1 MNMNEHDGISFPLT
15 WLNMRENIHKKKK
28 TIEVNGEIYVEI
40 SSVLFVSLQAE
51 KRKMLTEHETQKIKE
66 LEEHY
71 SNELREWKAML
82 IPRKQ
87 VKYKSWLLL
96 SQCEL
101 SSPRSDHA
109 YFSFLLLNIGH
120 PG

>member
-1 MNMNEHDGISFPLT
+1 MEKFMWKFPVFCLCP
-15 WLNMRENIHKKKK
+15 
-28 TIEVNGEIYVEI
+28 
-40 SSVLFVSLQAE
+40 LQAE

-87 VKYKSWLLL
+87 VKYKS
-96 SQCEL
+96 
-101 SSPRSDHA
+101 
-109 YFSFLLLNIGH
+109 
-120 PG
+120 